1 MCTPV
6 YSRALQSTQEHSR
19 ALQEQIVT
27 WEHSRGGGYA
37 PLALIALIAQEHSR
51 ANGSLLSVFVTKWR
65 HSRLMRD
72 RREIH
77 RRRMRGIFPYLF
89 ESSVVGPAPEVRV
102 CMCSV
107 RWKTFGKRAGER
119 GVHVLLEV

>member
-1 MCTPV
+1 MIGI
-6 YSRALQSTQEHSR
+6 YSGDNVHSSVLQSTQEHSGALR
-19 ALQEQIVT
+19 STSGADCHSGALQRAGVC
-27 WEHSRGGGYA
+27 S
-37 PLALIALIAQEHSR
+37 LALIALIAREHSR

-107 RWKTFGKRAGER
+107 RWKTFGKRAGE
-119 GVHVLLEV
+119 